1 MLLRGKLERSEWEEW
16 SFLLI
21 VEGPVIIEKKSKY
34 TKRRGH
40 RICDSVSI
48 RTHLGCVLEMGQMP
62 DEQPLLEMVYK
73 WQLIFSDEL
82 ARLAD
87 SLTFSQ
93 RPPQII
99 CLCLCL
105 VFLAV
110 Y

>member
-1 MLLRGKLERSEWEEW
+1 
-16 SFLLI
+16 
-21 VEGPVIIEKKSKY
+21 
-34 TKRRGH
+34 
-40 RICDSVSI
+40 
-48 RTHLGCVLEMGQMP
+48 MGQMP